1 MAQLRMPKVTMPKT
15 LAPNDVLSAVVETEK
30 DAYKVFIK
38 EPIEAMGITPPP
50 EFPTPAAVA
59 QQITGALPEMK
70 HPFLGAQG
78 NPPVRN
84 RLLEETKAAKEKEIG
99 EAVRITKI

>member
-1 MAQLRMPKVTMPKT
+1 MAQFRLPRIAKPKT
-15 LAPNDVLSAVVETEK
+15 MAPDDVLSAVVETEK
-30 DAYKVFIK
+30 DAYRAFVK
-38 EPIEAMGITPPP
+38 EPAEAMGITPPP

-78 NPPVRN
+78 SPPVRN
-84 RLLEETKAAKEKEIG
+84 RLLEETKAAKEKEI
-99 EAVRITKI
+99 EEVVKVTKI